1 MLFKTVLTSCHTY
14 PRCALIK
21 VIDFFS
27 CFNKFIFTFNFLNY
41 SVSNMNMKSFF
52 TSTQDPYQR
61 QYEALRAHYLDGL
74 SLQEVNEKF
83 GYTVRYLKKLRFE
96 CAQAVRKGE
105 NPFFIQ
111 RKSGP
116 KGRFTEEDILQSVI
130 NLRKLN
136 HSIKDIQAV
145 LCAQG
150 KKISLS
156 CIDSILKDEGFAPLY
171 RRTRQE
177 RNETGLPKA
186 IAIPETVSLD
196 LEPEEFYT
204 EKGAGPLIFLPL
216 LEELGIVNAIE
227 SAGYPGTSQISASSY
242 VLSFLALKLIGNHR
256 NAHDDKWN
264 LDRGLGLFAGLN
276 VLPKNAS
283 MSSYSYRITRT
294 MNEKFL
300 AQLVSAFDDP
310 ESEDEFNLD
319 FKTIP
324 HWGDESVLENNWAGS
339 KSKAIKSI
347 LSLIVQKPEQGILV
361 YSDAEIKHSNQNAAV
376 LEFVDFWK
384 DAKGKCPKMLVFDS
398 KFTTYENLSRL
409 NKDGIKFLTLRRRGG
424 NLKKSVQAISENDW
438 IKVKVEGD
446 RRKHSLVSVHDSR
459 CVIRHYDGEVRQIII
474 KDNGRENPAFLIT
487 NDLESPIKVLIRKY
501 ARRWLVEQEIA
512 EQVGFFHLNQ
522 PSSSIVVKVDFDL
535 TLSVL
540 AHNLYRKLAS
550 HLPGFENCTV
560 PTLFRSFLDTGAHV
574 KIDQGKISVALK
586 KKTHMPILLSTLW
599 MGRSSKLSWMGTSI
613 DYQIGTVS

>member
-1 MLFKTVLTSCHTY
+1 MD
-14 PRCALIK
+14 I
-21 VIDFFS
+21 
-27 CFNKFIFTFNFLNY
+27 
-41 SVSNMNMKSFF
+41 KSFF
-52 TSTQDPYQR
+52 ITTPNLYQK
-61 QYEALRAHYLDGL
+61 QYEALRAHYVDGL
-74 SLQEVNEKF
+74 SLKDVNQAF
-83 GYTVRYLKKLRFE
+83 GFTVSYLKKLRSE
-96 CAQAVRKGE
+96 SAQAIRAGQ

-111 RKSGP
+111 RRSGP
-116 KGRFTEEDILQSVI
+116 KGRSTKKDVIQDII
-130 NLRKLN
+130 NLRKQN
-136 HSIKDIQAV
+136 HSIKDIQAI
-145 LCAQG
+145 LCAKG
-150 KKISLS
+150 LKLSLS
-156 CIDSILKDEGFAPLY
+156 CIDNILKDEGFAPLY

-177 RNETGLPKA
+177 RNETALPGTL
-186 IAIPETVSLD
+186 ISPEAVPLKF
-196 LEPEEFYT
+196 EAEEFYT

-216 LEELGIVNAIE
+216 LEELSIIDAIDN
-227 SAGYPGTSQISASSY
+227 AGYPGTSQISARSY

-283 MSSYSYRITRT
+283 MSSYSYRITRA

-300 AQLVSAFDDP
+300 AKLAPIFDDP
-310 ESEDEFNLD
+310 DGEDEFNLD

-324 HWGDESVLENNWAGS
+324 HWGEESVLEKNWAGS

-361 YSDAEIKHSNQNAAV
+361 YTDAEIKHRNQNSAV

-384 DAKGKCPKMLVFDS
+384 DAKGKCPKMLIFDS

-424 NLKKSVQAISENDW
+424 SLKKSVEEIPEVEW
-438 IKVKVEGD
+438 IKTKVEGET
-446 RRKHSLVSVHDSR
+446 RKHSLVSVHDSR
-459 CVIRHYDGEVRQIII
+459 CLLRHYDGEIRQIII
-474 KDNGRENPAFLIT
+474 KNNGRENPAFLIT
-487 NDLESPIKVLIRKY
+487 NDLESPVNMLVRKY

-550 HLPGFENCTV
+550 RLPGFERSTV

-574 KIDQGKISVALK
+574 KIEKGKISVNLK
-586 KKTHMPILLSTLW
+586 KKTHMPILFSTSW
-599 MGRSSKLSWMGTSI
+599 ISKSSKLSWTETSI
-613 DYQIGTVS
+613 SYQVGTVS